1 VQIYFGK
8 IALLLWAAMLA
19 YVGYLLVMGQGQVVL
34 TALEA
39 GRLSEAIMQSVFII
53 LVAVATIFAVGLFL
67 FVGVLRE

>member
-8 IALLLWAAMLA
+8 IALLLWAVMLA
-19 YVGYLLVMGQGQVVL
+19 YVGYLLVVGQGAVVM

-39 GRLSEAIMQSVFII
+39 GRMSEAIMQTVFIT

-67 FVGVLRE
+67 VVGVLRE